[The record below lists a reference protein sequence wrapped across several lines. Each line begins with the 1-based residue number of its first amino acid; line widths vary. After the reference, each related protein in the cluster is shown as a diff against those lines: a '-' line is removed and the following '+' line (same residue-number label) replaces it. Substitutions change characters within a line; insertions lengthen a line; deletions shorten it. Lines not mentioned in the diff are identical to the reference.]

1 MKEIVDQFGNTLL
14 TIVQAVFLI
23 GVLMLIFGRT
33 AAGEFV
39 SGLLIKQPV
48 DKQVGYEEIQIEE
61 RLEPAKTISGRD
73 EPVLYSKGLH
83 SDTSMLSMNQEY
95 SIDDLVYCVD
105 ADGTYFDSVGNQYD
119 TEDMTTVTST
129 VNTSYIHVL
138 GIYDTDSN
146 AIIYDTFNTNKTS
159 TIGDYLDVYD
169 ATANTLSG
177 YLKNPLYTGLD
188 DSDEYNLVVTY
199 HRSTNTI
206 TFNRAGA
213 YQLKIKSV
221 DKMGKE
227 TVNYIHVAVQTY

>member
-1 MKEIVDQFGNTLL
+1 MKEIVDQFGNTIL
-14 TIVQAVFLI
+14 TIVQATFLVVI
-23 GVLMLIFGRT
+23 IMLIFGRT

-48 DKQVGYEEIQIEE
+48 DKQVGYEDIQIEE
-61 RLEPAKTISGRD
+61 NLEPAKTISGRD
-73 EPVLYSKGLH
+73 EPVLHSKGFH

-95 SIDDLVYCVD
+95 SVDDLVYCVD

-119 TEDMTTVTST
+119 TEAMTTVTST
-129 VNTSYIHVL
+129 VDTSYIHIL

-159 TIGDYLDVYD
+159 TVGDYLDVYD

-177 YLKNPLYTGLD
+177 YLKNPLYTGLA

-213 YQLKIKSV
+213 YQLKIRAV